1 VPRLHAGDDVDR
13 RHGSLLSGAKFPSA
27 CEQLVG
33 LSSVPKACRQLH
45 TSGPVSA
52 RRRQC
57 GSAQISRLGS
67 PVGQSE
73 SLACGQSARGWHSVG
88 THTGCRSSSAG
99 AAQPGH
105 GRIRPGKAPSIQQRP
120 ASALGATREKPSS
133 RCAWKPAIGSAARSV
148 LHPPGPRRPL
158 FRFWQHQSR
167 RRSKRAIAG
176 VRLHVGGSKAGW
188 SDKAP
193 NPVQRQPSSSRI
205 FRIAGNLGHGS
216 RPQVEQSYNRAS

>member
-1 VPRLHAGDDVDR
+1 MPRLHAGDDVDR

-67 PVGQSE
+67 PAGQSE

-133 RCAWKPAIGSAARSV
+133 RCAWKPQLEARPGVSCILLDRAAHSSDFGNTGVGAHPNALSPASDFTSADQKPVGPVRHEARSHV
-148 LHPPGPRRPL
+148 
-158 FRFWQHQSR
+158 SR
-167 RRSKRAIAG
+167 RAAG
-176 VRLHVGGSKAGW
+176 SSAPAGCW
-188 SDKAP
+188 
-193 NPVQRQPSSSRI
+193 
-205 FRIAGNLGHGS
+205 
-216 RPQVEQSYNRAS
+216 RPRCR

>member
-1 VPRLHAGDDVDR
+1 
-13 RHGSLLSGAKFPSA
+13 
-27 CEQLVG
+27 VG

-99 AAQPGH
+99 AAQRGH

-120 ASALGATREKPSS
+120 GSALGATREKPSS